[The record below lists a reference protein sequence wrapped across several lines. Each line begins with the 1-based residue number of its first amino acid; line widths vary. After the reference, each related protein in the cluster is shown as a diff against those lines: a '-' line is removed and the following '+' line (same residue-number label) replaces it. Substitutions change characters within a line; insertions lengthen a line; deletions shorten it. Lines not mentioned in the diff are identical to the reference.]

1 MKFFTLK
8 RIIILISA
16 MALLFSSVFIIR
28 SCSAPPKYEEIE
40 ARFMELIDMS
50 YDVNVIIF
58 GEGLPVYEHVSDPK
72 SSTQVINT
80 GEYVTNKKGE
90 QTERR
95 IYYYFTLESEATVL
109 AYRDSYLEDFA
120 YAVLSDKP
128 MSKNELEA
136 KFPLS
141 EDDTA
146 EYYVEIYANE
156 STEQYCYTIPYTENM
171 SMFYYTDQDDSNY
184 DYVKL
189 ESGYMEINDIKNKIE
204 TVYGPE
210 YANSIYG
217 SIFDGVASGDAVMTP
232 KFIETT
238 ASNGSMMLAQSNTYT
253 PLNVEKRVYLFDTA
267 KINRL
272 SSNKN
277 LVRISIDSYLPSNPD
292 RITNREIT
300 LVYHDGNWF
309 LNSPTV

>member
-1 MKFFTLK
+1 MDHLGAAF
-8 RIIILISA
+8 R
-16 MALLFSSVFIIR
+16 V
-28 SCSAPPKYEEIE
+28 
-40 ARFMELIDMS
+40 
-50 YDVNVIIF
+50 
-58 GEGLPVYEHVSDPK
+58 G
-72 SSTQVINT
+72 
-80 GEYVTNKKGE
+80 YVTNSKGE
-90 QTERR
+90 EKERL

-120 YAVLSDKP
+120 YAVLCENP
-128 MSKNELEA
+128 MERSELEA
-136 KFPLS
+136 KFPIP
-141 EDDTA
+141 EGDPA

-156 STEQYCYTIPYTENM
+156 STKQYCYTIPYTEDVDM
-171 SMFYYTDQDDSNY
+171 VYYTDQDDPNY
-184 DYVKL
+184 DYVRF

-204 TVYGPE
+204 TVYGPD

-253 PLNVEKRVYLFDTA
+253 PLNVERRVFLFDTA
-267 KINRL
+267 KINKL

-300 LVYHDGNWF
+300 LVYHNGNWF